1 MTSPWVFILAFA
13 AALTYVAAA
22 LTLKRAAELGAG
34 LWHSTWV
41 SNVLVG
47 LAFQGLLVYPGQ
59 WMPAEM
65 WYQPLLVALL
75 FLGGQVLTLFSFQR
89 GDVSVATP
97 VLGLKI
103 VLVALL
109 TTLIIGSALSWQLW
123 LAAVLSTLGIVLL
136 NRRSGV
142 GSRGNTGVTV
152 LSAGSAAACYALFDV
167 LVQKWSPAW
176 GIGTF
181 LPVMMGMV
189 GVFSLPVGFLF
200 PAPLLKLPP
209 LTLKWLV
216 GGGMLFALQSILL
229 VSSIGYFG
237 QATTSNVIYSSRGLL
252 SVAAVMLIG
261 HWFNNA
267 EKELE
272 AAVMTQRFI
281 GAALMFVAILLV
293 LI

>member
-1 MTSPWVFILAFA
+1 MSSWVFLWA
-13 AALTYVAAA
+13 ALGALTYVAAA

-47 LAFQGLLVYPGQ
+47 LLFQILLLFPGE
-59 WMPAEM
+59 WMPVEM
-65 WYQPLLVALL
+65 WYQPMLVALL
-75 FLGGQVLTLFSFQR
+75 FLAGQVLTLFSFQR

-103 VLVALL
+103 VMVAVL

-123 LAAVLSTLGIVLL
+123 LAAILSTLGIVFL
-136 NRRSGV
+136 NQKSAV
-142 GSRGNTGVTV
+142 GGGGKTGITV
-152 LSAGSAAACYALFDV
+152 LSSGMAAGCYALFDV

-200 PAPLLKLPP
+200 PSPLLKMPTQ
-209 LTLKWLV
+209 TLKWLV
-216 GGGMLFALQSILL
+216 GGGLLFALQSIFL
-229 VSSIGYFG
+229 VASIGYFG

-261 HWFNNA
+261 HWFSNA
-267 EKELE
+267 EKDLE
-272 AAVMTQRFI
+272 AAVMKKRFV